1 MGETFEREPADT
13 RRFPSSW
20 RLTFRYDQG
29 GAVEL
34 ARRQELPMVA
44 PGSPGSIT
52 SGGEYSGSW
61 VELQDREGQVLF
73 ERVLHDPF
81 RSMVEVHTPPGRKS
95 KVVPGPRQAGEF
107 EVLLP
112 AIPEAITVVVWSSE
126 LDAERR
132 NEAAREVGRFDLGEV
147 AGGRDG

>member
-1 MGETFEREPADT
+1 
-13 RRFPSSW
+13 
-20 RLTFRYDQG
+20 LTFRYDQD

-44 PGSPGSIT
+44 PGSPGPIT

-61 VELQDREGQVLF
+61 VELQDRQGRVLF

-81 RSMVEVHTPPGRKS
+81 RSMVEVHYPPGRKS

-112 AIPEAITVVVWSSE
+112 AIPEATTVVVWSSE
-126 LDAERR
+126 LDAERH

-147 AGGRDG
+147 TRGGMGR